1 MVSCVP
7 SDVQLEKIVLNIRKR
22 FLNIEYKQ
30 MVSELINI
38 CFLRSPDPVKDL
50 EHCLQ
55 QYNFPSEWVLISI
68 LSWPV
73 PVKYFEHCLQRVLS
87 PESVQICIFRLKALE
102 KERDID
108 YSLGAKIGKAKISP
122 VVGKILF
129 ESKLS
134 TLFVDLDAGIT
145 LNKYNQP
152 YQIDHHLYLFP
163 LFVDLMAGV
172 TLNKYNHL
180 YQIDHHLYL
189 FKYVFEYIAS

>member
-1 MVSCVP
+1 MSSHLC
-7 SDVQLEKIVLNIRKR
+7 
-22 FLNIEYKQ
+22 
-30 MVSELINI
+30 
-38 CFLRSPDPVKDL
+38 
-50 EHCLQ
+50 
-55 QYNFPSEWVLISI
+55 I

-73 PVKYFEHCLQRVLS
+73 PVKCFEHCLQRVFF

-108 YSLGAKIGKAKISP
+108 YSLGVKIGKAK
-122 VVGKILF
+122 VDGKILF

-163 LFVDLMAGV
+163 LFVDLVAGV

>member
-1 MVSCVP
+1 
-7 SDVQLEKIVLNIRKR
+7 
-22 FLNIEYKQ
+22 

-73 PVKYFEHCLQRVLS
+73 PVKYFEHCLQRVFS

-108 YSLGAKIGKAKISP
+108 YSLGVKIGKAK
-122 VVGKILF
+122 VDGKILF

-152 YQIDHHLYLFP
+152 YQIDHHLYLF
-163 LFVDLMAGV
+163 
-172 TLNKYNHL
+172 
-180 YQIDHHLYL
+180 
-189 FKYVFEYIAS
+189 KYVFEYIAS